1 MPISTE
7 QIARYLEGRCAPAEQ
22 REIADYLH
30 AHPEELEQFLDQQ
43 GWGAEMMLPE
53 EQSARMLSA
62 IRRQT
67 VHTRR
72 HRLLWPAIGATAAAA
87 IAGWIW
93 WTVPATELPVNN
105 KTMHAIA
112 QAPAVTTPAITLL
125 RVYQPA
131 DSVVRLPD
139 GSQATLRP
147 TAEIRYDAGY
157 SRQHRELQL
166 IGEATFDVAARAA
179 LPFTVHSGEVS
190 TTALGTVFMVSA
202 PENTRHIKVRLL
214 SGKVVVKTKDSKGTY
229 LTPGQELAWNEDNNK
244 LSVYAWKQPSKSVT
258 VTPPTAPEATV
269 LMHDGQ
275 IEFVKCAVEE
285 VFNVLRR
292 EYGIQITA
300 DPADLKGCFFT
311 GTLAGQQ
318 EADDIIHTI
327 ATLNQLT
334 LTKDNAGY
342 HIRK

>member
-30 AHPEELEQFLDQQ
+30 AHPEALEQFLDEQ
-43 GWGAEMMLPE
+43 GWDGDMMLPE
-53 EQSARMLSA
+53 EQSERMLTA
-62 IRRQT
+62 IRHKT
-67 VHTRR
+67 VHASRR
-72 HRLLWPAIGATAAAA
+72 RLLWPVIGTTAAAA
-87 IAGWIW
+87 IAGILLWMK
-93 WTVPATELPVNN
+93 PAAELPVN
-105 KTMHAIA
+105 TVPAIA
-112 QAPAVTTPAITLL
+112 QAPAVTAPAFTVL
-125 RVYQPA
+125 RVYHNA

-139 GSQATLRP
+139 GSRATLRP
-147 TAEIRYDAGY
+147 TAEVRYDTGY
-157 SRQHRELQL
+157 GRQHRELQL
-166 IGEATFDVAARAA
+166 TGEAIFDVAAQAA
-179 LPFTVHSGEVS
+179 LPFTVHSGEVT

-202 PENTRHIKVRLL
+202 MGNARSVKVRLL
-214 SGKVVVKTKDSKGTY
+214 SGKVVVKMKDSPGTY

-244 LSVYAWKQPSKSVT
+244 LSVYAWKQPPKPVA
-258 VTPPTAPEATV
+258 VTPEVAPEATV
-269 LMHDGQ
+269 LLHDGQ
-275 IEFVKCAVEE
+275 IEFVKCGVEE
-285 VFNVLRR
+285 VFNVLHR

-300 DPADLKGCFFT
+300 NPEDLKGCFFS

-334 LTKDNAGY
+334 LTKDNTGY

>member
-43 GWGAEMMLPE
+43 GWGAEMTLPE
-53 EQSARMLSA
+53 EQSARMLTA

-67 VHTRR
+67 VHARR
-72 HRLLWPAIGATAAAA
+72 RLLWPAIGAAAAAA

-93 WTVPATELPVNN
+93 WTMPAAELPVN
-105 KTMHAIA
+105 KTMQAIA
-112 QAPAVTTPAITLL
+112 QAPAVTAPAITVL

-147 TAEIRYDAGY
+147 TAEIRYDTGY
-157 SRQHRELQL
+157 GRQHRELL
-166 IGEATFDVAARAA
+166 LSGEATFDVAARAA

-202 PENTRHIKVRLL
+202 PQNTRHIKVRLL
-214 SGKVVVKTKDSKGTY
+214 SGKVVVRTKDSKDTY

-244 LSVYAWKQPSKSVT
+244 LSVYAWKQPPWPVT
-258 VTPPTAPEATV
+258 ATPPAAPEATV

-285 VFNVLRR
+285 VFNVLHR
-292 EYGIQITA
+292 EYGIQIAA
-300 DPADLKGCFFT
+300 DPADLKGCFFS

-334 LTKDNAGY
+334 LTKDNTGY

>member
-30 AHPEELEQFLDQQ
+30 HHPEELEQFLDQQ
-43 GWGAEMMLPE
+43 GWGAEMTLPE
-53 EQSARMLSA
+53 EQSERMLSA
-62 IRRQT
+62 IRHQT
-67 VHTRR
+67 VHARR
-72 HRLLWPAIGATAAAA
+72 RRLLWPAIGTAAAAA
-87 IAGWIW
+87 IAGWVW
-93 WTVPATELPVNN
+93 WTMPATEQPVH
-105 KTMHAIA
+105 KTMPVVA
-112 QAPAVTTPAITLL
+112 QAPAVTAPVITVL
-125 RVYQPA
+125 RVYHAA
-131 DSVVRLPD
+131 DSVVQLPD

-147 TAEIRYDAGY
+147 LAEVRYDAGY
-157 SRQHRELQL
+157 GRQHRELQL
-166 IGEATFDVAARAA
+166 SGEAIFDVAARAA
-179 LPFTVHSGEVS
+179 LPFTVHSGAVS

-202 PENTRHIKVRLL
+202 PEDAHHVKVRLL
-214 SGKVVVKTKDSKGTY
+214 SGKIVVKTKAGKGTY
-229 LTPGQELAWNEDNNK
+229 LAPGQELAWNEDNNK
-244 LSVYAWKQPSKSVT
+244 LSVYAWKQPAKPAV
-258 VTPPTAPEATV
+258 VIPAVAPEATV

-285 VFNVLRR
+285 VFNVLHR

-300 DPADLKGCFFT
+300 DPGDLKGCFFT

-334 LTKDNAGY
+334 LTKDNTGY